1 MRQGALT
8 DYHHNRRARDDVITG
23 VFALDEEIANMWA
36 LRALHRDTVFGVPP
50 APFLVAKW
58 SRPQAAEGQRWTT
71 SGTSRR

>member
-1 MRQGALT
+1 MIVE
-8 DYHHNRRARDDVITG
+8 RANDVITG

-58 SRPQAAEGQRWTT
+58 SRPHRRGTAMDDKRHKPPLTNAA
-71 SGTSRR
+71 